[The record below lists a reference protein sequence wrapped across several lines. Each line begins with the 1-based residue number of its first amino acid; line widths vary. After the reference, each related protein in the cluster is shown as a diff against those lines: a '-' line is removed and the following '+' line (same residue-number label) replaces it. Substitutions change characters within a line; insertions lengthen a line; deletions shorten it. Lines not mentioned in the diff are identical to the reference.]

1 MRQLGSRWTKLFKA
15 NVNLFQRIVADLV
28 KGKQMDVENMDRHIE
43 IYANLCGAKAVIDET
58 MQMRTYDESDVVGR
72 VLEARLVYLA
82 NRFWRHNAK
91 QLIYAGSQLGLEDL
105 IIEILQYVSVFSNRG
120 ITSKPTTSK
129 IAAVVVTSGA
139 SSSATS
145 YAQQLVSSPP
155 KPQPSDVCEVC
166 GGMHATQLCNILAN
180 ANVEERVQRLAAK
193 GLCFPLLQKQP
204 PGEELRGA
212 AKVRNPELQE
222 DTCDAFAGQENDWFP
237 FRFYISPAP
246 AAMLE
251 AAGASVPAAAAASM
265 SAVANPII

>member
-1 MRQLGSRWTKLFKA
+1 M
-15 NVNLFQRIVADLV
+15 
-28 KGKQMDVENMDRHIE
+28 
-43 IYANLCGAKAVIDET
+43 
-58 MQMRTYDESDVVGR
+58 
-72 VLEARLVYLA
+72 
-82 NRFWRHNAK
+82 
-91 QLIYAGSQLGLEDL
+91 
-105 IIEILQYVSVFSNRG
+105 SVFSNRG

-145 YAQQLVSSPP
+145 YAQRLVSSPP

-222 DTCDAFAGQENDWFP
+222 DTCDAFAGQENDWFH
-237 FRFYISPAP
+237 SQC
-246 AAMLE
+246 
-251 AAGASVPAAAAASM
+251 ASVSFLHFSSASSDAGSSRSFSSGRGGCVNERRCQSNHM
-265 SAVANPII
+265 TSSPDVKSVSHC